1 MVGRGMR
8 ATITNKEVEV
18 VVDICGFWGA
28 TMDTR
33 ESTRRREV
41 VGLVILVDKYVISIE
56 SDIIYV
62 TFPRQWYC
70 SCCSC

>member
-1 MVGRGMR
+1 MR

-56 SDIIYV
+56 SDIL
-62 TFPRQWYC
+62 
-70 SCCSC
+70 SL

>member
-56 SDIIYV
+56 SDIL
-62 TFPRQWYC
+62 
-70 SCCSC
+70 SL

>member
-33 ESTRRREV
+33 ESRRRREV

-56 SDIIYV
+56 SDIL
-62 TFPRQWYC
+62 
-70 SCCSC
+70 SL

>member
-18 VVDICGFWGA
+18 VVDIGRFWGA

-33 ESTRRREV
+33 ESRKRREV
-41 VGLVILVDKYVISIE
+41 VELVILVDKYVISIE
-56 SDIIYV
+56 SDII
-62 TFPRQWYC
+62 C
-70 SCCSC
+70 M